1 MADQRSVTRP
11 AGPAGHGGPAPDQDT
26 RAGRPGRG
34 ADAGT
39 ARPTDQQDRGSD
51 AGVAQPADQ
60 QDRGSAQPADQQES
74 GGAEPGG
81 WTLSAGTTAG
91 DGASTMGPDRAT
103 LRLALVVGGLVLA
116 VLLGFG
122 LGRANGR
129 PTDRTAATAATA
141 AGDHT
146 HAPGTGAHQHD
157 GTGGDSSG
165 DAATGLSVSSGG
177 YTLAP
182 SGGEFT
188 AGRAG
193 ELRFQ
198 IRDAQ
203 RRPVTRFAIVHDKPM
218 HLVVVRRDLT
228 GFQHLHPTMA
238 ADGTWSIPL
247 TLPQPGVW
255 RAYTDF
261 TAVADDGRQTPATL
275 GVDLVAPGEYAPRPL
290 PAPATRAA
298 VDGFTVDY
306 EGTPQVGAAVPLR
319 FTVRDPAGR
328 PAALE
333 RYLGA
338 YGHLVALRE
347 GDLGYLHVHPGPGP
361 AIDTVTFWLTAPG
374 PGSYRMYLDFQVAG
388 VVRPAEFTL
397 TVR

>member
-1 MADQRSVTRP
+1 MADQRSVTRRAGAAPNGPVPDPDVPESP
-11 AGPAGHGGPAPDQDT
+11 APGGPVSDQAALESAALGGPAPE
-26 RAGRPGRG
+26 AGSRDPG
-34 ADAGT
+34 
-39 ARPTDQQDRGSD
+39 S
-51 AGVAQPADQ
+51 
-60 QDRGSAQPADQQES
+60 
-74 GGAEPGG
+74 PGG
-81 WTLSAGTTAG
+81 WSLSGG
-91 DGASTMGPDRAT
+91 GAATGQPSAEPASPVGPDRAT

-122 LGRANGR
+122 LGRANGK
-129 PTDRTAATAATA
+129 PANLTVADAATA

-157 GTGGDSSG
+157 ATAGQSAGDG
-165 DAATGLSVSSGG
+165 ATGLSVTSGG
-177 YTLAP
+177 YTLTP
-182 SGGEFT
+182 SGGEFV

-228 GFQHLHPTMA
+228 GFQHLHPKMA
-238 ADGTWSIPL
+238 ADGTWSISL

-261 TAVADDGRQTPATL
+261 TALADDGQQTAATL
-275 GVDLVAPGEYAPRPL
+275 GVDLVAPGDYAPRPL
-290 PAPATRAA
+290 PAPATVATTA
-298 VDGFTVDY
+298 GFTVDY
-306 EGTPQVGAAVPLR
+306 TGTPQVGAAVPLR
-319 FTVRDPAGR
+319 FRVRDEAGR
-328 PAALE
+328 PATLE

-361 AIDTVTFWLTAPG
+361 AADTVTFWLTAPG

-388 VVRPAEFTL
+388 VVRTAEFTL